1 MGAAGKLP
9 QRQGVPSVEQ
19 NARPRQAAQRE
30 QLQHRPDRQPFER
43 HHGGLHGDRR
53 LGYARDQIED
63 DLRGGRVHRRGIVG
77 TIHKGINRA
86 VAQARERRVARNIKI
101 WIDAGGLHAAV
112 PDVAEE
118 VGRNRRS
125 GQEQAA
131 HGNAHD
137 EDGRERSAAPGALRS
152 SPDHEPC
159 GDGIRHALEQ
169 ENDADV
175 RVVEVRNPDCAGGGK
190 GQQAPRKRQQ
200 RPIESRDPPHSAALR
215 NASRQRRSLRSDV
228 STSAWISARVCRGC
242 AGQRSGAKD

>member
-63 DLRGGRVHRRGIVG
+63 DLRGRRVHRRGIVG
-77 TIHKGINRA
+77 SIHKGINRV
-86 VAQARERRVARNIKI
+86 VAQARERRVVRNIKI

-112 PDVAEE
+112 PDIAEE

-131 HGNAHD
+131 HGNADD
-137 EDGRERSAAPGALRS
+137 ENGRERAAAPRALRP

-159 GDGIRHALEQ
+159 RDGVRHALEQ
-169 ENDADV
+169 EKDADF
-175 RVVEVRNPDCAGGGK
+175 RVVEVRNPNCAGGRK
-190 GQQAPRKRQQ
+190 HEQASAERQK
-200 RPIESRDPPHSAALR
+200 RPIEPGDAPHSAAPFNGLKAKR
-215 NASRQRRSLRSDV
+215 SSRSEASISD
-228 STSAWISARVCRGC
+228 WINARVCRGC